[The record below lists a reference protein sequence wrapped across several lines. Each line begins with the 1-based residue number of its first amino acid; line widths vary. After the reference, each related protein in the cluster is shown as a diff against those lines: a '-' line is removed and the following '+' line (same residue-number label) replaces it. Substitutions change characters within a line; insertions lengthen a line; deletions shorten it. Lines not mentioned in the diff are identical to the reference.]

1 MTGADPQECDNV
13 LLRFILDVERL
24 TMARH
29 HPKRDSRE
37 IVGMAPQ
44 GKKTAGEKSCILCG
58 RHTDGVATV
67 YLGREGNADG
77 DVEWRPYSRALC
89 DECVDERLDDGPFQ
103 VLVCLALQVCWVPLF
118 SHGVSALGIGG
129 ALVAA
134 AGIAGLV
141 RRALAFAWR
150 HATEDVRSRMP
161 EWARD
166 DTREERASRAL
177 ARIVRDDAASSG
189 LLVRTLREC
198 GRAGG
203 GTDASV

>member
-44 GKKTAGEKSCILCG
+44 GKKTAGEKDCILCG

-67 YLGREGNADG
+67 YLGREGGTEG
-77 DVEWRPYSRALC
+77 DVEWKPYRRAIC
-89 DECVDERLDDGPFQ
+89 DECVDEQLDDGPFQ
-103 VLVCLALQVCWVPLF
+103 ALVCLALQVCWVPLF

-129 ALVAA
+129 ALVAI

-141 RRALAFAWR
+141 RRALALVWR

-161 EWARD
+161 EWARG

-189 LLVRTLREC
+189 LLVRTLGEHR
-198 GRAGG
+198 RTAGG
-203 GTDASV
+203 DNASA

>member
-1 MTGADPQECDNV
+1 MGRLRSKRNTRDTTGA
-13 LLRFILDVERL
+13 
-24 TMARH
+24 
-29 HPKRDSRE
+29 
-37 IVGMAPQ
+37 APH
-44 GKKTAGEKSCILCG
+44 GKDAAGEKSCILCG

-129 ALVAA
+129 ALVAI
-134 AGIAGLV
+134 AGIAGLL
-141 RRALAFAWR
+141 RRMLALVWR

>member
-44 GKKTAGEKSCILCG
+44 GKKTAGEKDCILCG
-58 RHTDGVATV
+58 RHAEGMATV

-129 ALVAA
+129 ALVAI
-134 AGIAGLV
+134 AGIAGLL
-141 RRALAFAWR
+141 RRMLALVWR

-161 EWARD
+161 KWARE

-177 ARIVRDDAASSG
+177 AKVVHDDAASSG
-189 LLVRTLREC
+189 LLVRTLREHR
-198 GRAGG
+198 RAIREDV
-203 GTDASV
+203 TPS

>member
-89 DECVDERLDDGPFQ
+89 DECVDEQLDDGPFQ

-129 ALVAA
+129 ALVAI
-134 AGIAGLV
+134 AGIAGLL
-141 RRALAFAWR
+141 RRMLALVWR

-161 EWARD
+161 KWARE

-177 ARIVRDDAASSG
+177 AKVVHDDAASSG
-189 LLVRTLREC
+189 LLVRTLREHR
-198 GRAGG
+198 RAIREDV
-203 GTDASV
+203 TPS

>member
-89 DECVDERLDDGPFQ
+89 DECVDEQLDDGPFQ

-129 ALVAA
+129 ALVAI
-134 AGIAGLV
+134 AGITGLL
-141 RRALAFAWR
+141 RRMLALVWR

-161 EWARD
+161 KWARE

-177 ARIVRDDAASSG
+177 AKVVHDDAASSG
-189 LLVRTLREC
+189 LLVRTLREHR
-198 GRAGG
+198 RAIREDV
-203 GTDASV
+203 TPS

>member
-1 MTGADPQECDNV
+1 
-13 LLRFILDVERL
+13 
-24 TMARH
+24 MARH

-44 GKKTAGEKSCILCG
+44 GKKTAGEKDCILCG
-58 RHTDGVATV
+58 RHAEGMATV
-67 YLGREGNADG
+67 YLGREGGTEG
-77 DVEWRPYSRALC
+77 DVEWRPYRRAIC
-89 DECVDERLDDGPFQ
+89 DECVDEQLDDGPFQ
-103 VLVCLALQVCWVPLF
+103 ALVCLALQVCWVPLF

-129 ALVAA
+129 ALVAI

-141 RRALAFAWR
+141 RHVLALVWR

-161 EWARD
+161 KWARD

-189 LLVRTLREC
+189 LLVHTLGEHRRT
-198 GRAGG
+198 AGG
-203 GTDASV
+203 DNASA

>member
-1 MTGADPQECDNV
+1 
-13 LLRFILDVERL
+13 
-24 TMARH
+24 MARH
-29 HPKRDSRE
+29 HSKRDSRE
-37 IVGMAPQ
+37 IDCLAPQ
-44 GKKTAGEKSCILCG
+44 SKKTAGEKDCILCG
-58 RHTDGVATV
+58 RHAEGMATV
-67 YLGREGNADG
+67 YLGRRSGEDGN
-77 DVEWRPYSRALC
+77 VEWRPYSRALC

-103 VLVCLALQVCWVPLF
+103 VLVCLALQVCWAPLF

-141 RRALAFAWR
+141 RRALALAWR

-189 LLVRTLREC
+189 LLVRTLREY